1 MHDWLQRVWY
11 QRARGG
17 FVLVPLAWL
26 FAVVVALRRW
36 LYGAGVLRSFDVGR
50 PVIIVGNLTIG
61 GTGKTPL
68 TLWLAERFG
77 ERGKRVGIAMRGY
90 GASSSAPRLVT
101 LPTTTTDVGDE
112 ALLVAC
118 RNVALVAVGHDRVAV
133 ARLLVEQ
140 GCDLII
146 ADDGLQHLRL
156 QRQFEIAVIDA
167 ERGFGNGRLLPAGP
181 LREPTARLHSVDAV
195 IINGTTTAVHGMHMT
210 LDARDAI
217 SLADGRTRR
226 PLSAFAGA
234 RVHAVAAIGNPGRF
248 FSTLRAHGLAPIEH
262 PFPDHAAL
270 RPEDIV
276 FEDALAVLMTEKDAV
291 KCAASADARH
301 WFVPVFASFSQTDAA
316 RLLGGV
322 SKAAERDG

>member
-11 QRARGG
+11 ERARSGI
-17 FVLVPLAWL
+17 VLVPLSWL
-26 FAVVVALRRW
+26 FALAVALRRW
-36 LYGAGVLRSFDVGR
+36 LYGRGVLRSFDVGK
-50 PVIIVGNLTIG
+50 PVIVVGNVTVG

-77 ERGKRVGIAMRGY
+77 ERGRRVGIAMRGY
-90 GASSSAPRLVT
+90 GANASAARLVT
-101 LPTTTTDVGDE
+101 LPTTTAEVGDE
-112 ALLVAC
+112 ALLSAC

-133 ARLLVEQ
+133 ARLLVEN

-156 QRQFEIAVIDA
+156 QRQFEIAVVDA

-181 LREPTARLHSVDAV
+181 LREPATRLNSVDAV
-195 IINGTTTAVHGMHMT
+195 VINGATTPVQGMHMT

-234 RVHAVAAIGNPGRF
+234 RVHAVAGIGNPRRF
-248 FSTLRAHGLAPIEH
+248 FATLRAHGLDPIEH
-262 PFPDHAAL
+262 ALPDHAAL

-276 FEDALAVLMTEKDAV
+276 FEDELAVLMTEKDAV
-291 KCAASADARH
+291 RCAASADARH
-301 WFVPVFASFSQTDAA
+301 WFVPVSAIFSQADAA

-322 SKAAERDG
+322 SKAAQREG